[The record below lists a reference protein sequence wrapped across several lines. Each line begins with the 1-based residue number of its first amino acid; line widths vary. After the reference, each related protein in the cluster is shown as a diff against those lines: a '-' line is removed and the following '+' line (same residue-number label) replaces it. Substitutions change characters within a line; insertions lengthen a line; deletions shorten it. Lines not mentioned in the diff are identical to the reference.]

1 MSVLKIEIEHIEK
14 AMRITQKRLDEIDAD
29 FWQSG
34 GTSNCCHCC
43 FSYGEW
49 DRLQDL
55 QHTRRERIEQLQNK
69 IEKHS
74 VRKEDV

>member
-1 MSVLKIEIEHIEK
+1 MSALKIEIENIEK
-14 AMRITQKRLDEIDAD
+14 KIHITQERLDEIDAD
-29 FWQSG
+29 FWESG

-55 QHTRRERIEQLQNK
+55 QRTREDRIKQLQDK
-69 IEKHS
+69 IERS
-74 VRKEDV
+74 VTI